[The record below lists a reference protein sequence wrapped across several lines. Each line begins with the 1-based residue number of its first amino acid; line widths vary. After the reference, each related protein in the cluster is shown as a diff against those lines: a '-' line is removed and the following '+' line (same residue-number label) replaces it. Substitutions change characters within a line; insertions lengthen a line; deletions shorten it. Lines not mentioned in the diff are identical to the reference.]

1 VGNGEK
7 EACEEEWNEKTVV
20 PPKNL
25 SMKSFGAQNLGLQAG
40 TNADVQQINALKTLE
55 NPARSGTVS
64 RFVHLV
70 RNGLFGC
77 RKLRAQQPLGVAACR
92 ARGRLRSSSSGFDGV
107 LVLARAA
114 FTWPRNAGDLV
125 V

>member
-1 VGNGEK
+1 
-7 EACEEEWNEKTVV
+7 
-20 PPKNL
+20 
-25 SMKSFGAQNLGLQAG
+25 MKSLEPQNLGLQAG
-40 TNADVQQINALKTLE
+40 ANADVQQINALKTLE

-92 ARGRLRSSSSGFDGV
+92 ARGRLRSSRQRVRRGLGAGQSS
-107 LVLARAA
+107 LHLAEER
-114 FTWPRNAGDLV
+114 GDLV